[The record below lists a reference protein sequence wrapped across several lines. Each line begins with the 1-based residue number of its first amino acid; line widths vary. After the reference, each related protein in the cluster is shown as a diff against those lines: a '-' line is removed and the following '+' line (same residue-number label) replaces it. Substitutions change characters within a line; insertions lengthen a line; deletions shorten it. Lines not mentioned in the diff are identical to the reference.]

1 MQHGSSMD
9 GLVHTEHAA
18 ISLSPDVCTLLCS
31 NHVIS
36 LSISV
41 QLTYMPS
48 DELAGEEVAETIRR
62 RVREEV
68 HVTCSCGI
76 GPNRLLAKVASDMR
90 KPDGQYAIP
99 PDNTAITR
107 FIDALSIRK
116 VPGIGKASVPASLP

>member
-1 MQHGSSMD
+1 MGS
-9 GLVHTEHAA
+9 H
-18 ISLSPDVCTLLCS
+18 
-31 NHVIS
+31 
-36 LSISV
+36 
-41 QLTYMPS
+41 MPCCVS
-48 DELAGEEVAETIRR
+48 AGEAVAEIIRR

-107 FIDALSIRK
+107 FVDALSIRK
-116 VPGIGKASVPASLP
+116 VPGIGKASATGHLTSAQVVRDGQRTLSSHALLST

>member
-1 MQHGSSMD
+1 MLD
-9 GLVHTEHAA
+9 C
-18 ISLSPDVCTLLCS
+18 DC
-31 NHVIS
+31 
-36 LSISV
+36 
-41 QLTYMPS
+41 
-48 DELAGEEVAETIRR
+48 AGEEVAEVIRQ

-90 KPDGQYAIP
+90 KPDGQYAIA

-116 VPGIGKASVPASLP
+116 VPGIGKVSTTFCFLCINC